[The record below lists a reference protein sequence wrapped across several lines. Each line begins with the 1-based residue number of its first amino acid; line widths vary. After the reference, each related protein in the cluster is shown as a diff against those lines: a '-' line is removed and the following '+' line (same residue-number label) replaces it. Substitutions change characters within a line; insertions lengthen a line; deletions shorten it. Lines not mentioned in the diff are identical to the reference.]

1 MTTALL
7 KVHEAY
13 TALTKCQLIN
23 ENVITEDTIREFET
37 ILNSAQPSR
46 DNAEDMAQYN
56 LVKFMYNN
64 NPAGFYNYL
73 RNSGSRASCLILW
86 THTKSIINYFGLY
99 GKFHLIWS
107 PETLHYTYTEFVKQ
121 NKIQEEQSSQSTK
134 PSTQRKNYRNFNKNW
149 RTAGNRQTSESQDD
163 RDTNS
168 LQEERSREMPRRS
181 KYNFN
186 NRNLFCSNGTTQNE
200 TRERTIRQSEQTSNQ
215 STRAFQ
221 QQTQNPSTTNLL
233 TQANDTTREQFNG
246 SWAELCT
253 K

>member
-7 KVHEAY
+7 KLHEAY
-13 TALTKCQLIN
+13 TALTNCQLITDN
-23 ENVITEDTIREFET
+23 ITTEDTIREFET
-37 ILNSAQPSR
+37 ILNNAQPSR
-46 DNAEDMAQYN
+46 DNVEDMSQYN

-73 RNSGSRASCLILW
+73 RASGSRVSCLILW

-107 PETLHYTYTEFVKQ
+107 PETLHYTYTEFIKQ
-121 NKIQEEQSSQSTK
+121 TK
-134 PSTQRKNYRNFNKNW
+134 PQEDHMGTQTTKTQRTNYRNFNKSW
-149 RTAGNRQTSESQDD
+149 RTTGNRSNDEHQDG
-163 RDTNS
+163 RTYGA
-168 LQEERSREMPRRS
+168 PRRS

-186 NRNLFCSNGTTQNE
+186 KRNTFRSDASQNE
-200 TRERTIRQSEQTSNQ
+200 TRELTIKQRVQPVQPV
-215 STRAFQ
+215 Q
-221 QQTQNPSTTNLL
+221 QPDTQPLH
-233 TQANDTTREQFNG
+233 QANASKEQFNG